1 MTTSSIDQL
10 IRNHNPFAGHTVV
23 RSQQIWGKSFPD
35 VPSINAHASNAI
47 FQAVAQVRQGQRQ
60 TVGITITGE
69 KGLGK
74 SQIISRI
81 RHGLQAD
88 GSALFV
94 CMGKYDNLNQIKY
107 QFLQNVASSLRA
119 SGSYQGVM
127 QWQELAA
134 ALINEA
140 KNFSYT
146 PQQYIG
152 MFPSWLKRYSNQFVD
167 HLTDRVI
174 QIKPEI
180 NNPYLVKAILW
191 TLSSAHAIYA
201 THWLSGLELTDTRSE
216 EMRLPNSKR
225 EDREAEALTT
235 VRQIIDILSDYKV
248 PVICFDELDNADVD
262 DNGFTAAQIVASLA
276 KDLYNNLKRG
286 VLLLAMYPETW
297 RDQVKVLPQAEAV
310 IDRLGG
316 KPIELNY
323 LNSDD
328 VVVIVSYWLKEFY
341 QEHQQTSPSPL
352 YPFDE
357 NKLKEFG
364 KQRPTVRAVLN
375 WCAEHFVVPED
386 ISQTQTPPPPPQHPV
401 EPAFNNELVGVEE
414 SLDNYLEDN
423 DAIGN
428 ALRLGFSNLVGETVE
443 KVKID
448 KVEVIKAKKC
458 YLGFKIIGKE
468 DGKIVKIGVAIVQQS
483 GGTSVQAILGQ
494 LIDYK
499 KFDLTRG
506 CLVRSKKISP
516 SATKARE
523 SVRILLN
530 DKGGEWVLLRGEDI
544 KPLLAIKLVLNNRES
559 YNLSEAEIIDFI
571 KQNQLAINN
580 PLIREVLSAPS
591 GQEPENLMDEDMPVS
606 IPQSVLDSANQ
617 VNLEI

>member
-35 VPSINAHASNAI
+35 VPSINAHASNAV

-94 CMGKYDNLNQIKY
+94 YMGKYDNLNQIKY

-119 SGSYQGVM
+119 SGSCQGVM

-235 VRQIIDILSDYKV
+235 VRQNIDILSDYKV

-386 ISQTQTPPPPPQHPV
+386 ISQTQTSPPRPQHPV

-448 KVEVIKAKKC
+448 KVEVIKGKKC

-523 SVRILLN
+523 SVRTLLN

>member
-35 VPSINAHASNAI
+35 VPSINAHASNAV

-94 CMGKYDNLNQIKY
+94 YMGKYDNLNQIKY

-119 SGSYQGVM
+119 SGSCQGVM

-386 ISQTQTPPPPPQHPV
+386 ISQTQTSPPRPQHPV

-448 KVEVIKAKKC
+448 KVEVIKGKKC

-523 SVRILLN
+523 SVRTLLN

>member
-1 MTTSSIDQL
+1 M
-10 IRNHNPFAGHTVV
+10 V